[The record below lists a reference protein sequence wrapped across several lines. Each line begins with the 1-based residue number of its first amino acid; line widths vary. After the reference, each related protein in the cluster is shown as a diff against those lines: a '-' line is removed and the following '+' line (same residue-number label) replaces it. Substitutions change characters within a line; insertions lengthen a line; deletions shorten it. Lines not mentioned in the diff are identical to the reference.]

1 MNKGDLIERVRSTGD
16 LTRGQA
22 ESVVDAVLDSVKGAV
37 RSGERVSLA
46 GFGSFNPSS
55 RAARTGRNPQ
65 TGQPVKIAAA
75 KSVRF
80 APASAFKH
88 ALNPGA
94 ARKKAAAAK
103 KAAAGKA
110 PAKKAGL
117 KKAAAKKA
125 GKFTSKR

>member
-46 GFGSFNPSS
+46 GFGSFTPTS

-65 TGQPVKIAAA
+65 TGAPVRIAAS

-80 APASAFKH
+80 APATAFKQ
-88 ALNPGA
+88 ALNP
-94 ARKKAAAAK
+94 RSAAK
-103 KAAAGKA
+103 KASKASGAKKA
-110 PAKKAGL
+110 PAKRSAARKAPAA
-117 KKAAAKKA
+117 KAAKS
-125 GKFTSKR
+125 TRKR